1 MRVLPNRINSRRSS
15 ERVRKGPH
23 ARSHLVWQILIASL
37 ALDPLLPLFATP
49 LLPVDTA
56 VLLAILCALASLP
69 FLAQRTVH
77 KVLSSLR
84 VLHSKSL
91 TVGSQGLPITLAL
104 GVGAVLILKVLM
116 FSQLPRGVLL
126 LIIAVVA
133 WSSRKFLSQVGKQT
147 REDNALFASNPWA
160 KVQRWEQQVIV
171 FAILPLALARM
182 ISLVGACADFPAD
195 DQNQQIIFIL
205 VSAIFLGMLQPDR
218 SFFIGTCKTCQRP
231 VPIVFQDIGSCLS
244 CDMNL
249 RFSYHSWVHKIPP
262 PEREAAAPAT
272 KNSPPERSKKP

>member
-1 MRVLPNRINSRRSS
+1 MRVRVLPNRINSSRSS

-23 ARSHLVWQILIASL
+23 ARSHLVWQILFGSL
-37 ALDPLLPLFATP
+37 VLDPMLPMVLSP
-49 LLPVDTA
+49 PLPVDAA
-56 VLLAILCALASLP
+56 VLLGLLCALAALP

-77 KVLSSLR
+77 RALSSLR

-91 TVGSQGLPITLAL
+91 SVGSRALPITLAVS
-104 GVGAVLILKVLM
+104 VGMVLILKVLM
-116 FSQLPRGVLL
+116 FSQVPRGILL
-126 LIIAVVA
+126 LILAVVA
-133 WSSRKFLSQVGKQT
+133 WSSRKFITQVGKQT
-147 REDNALFASNPWA
+147 QDDKALFSSNPWA
-160 KVQRWEQQVIV
+160 KVQRWEHQVIV

-182 ISLVGACADFPAD
+182 ISVAGALADLPAD
-195 DQNQQIIFIL
+195 AQGERIIFIA

-249 RFSYHSWVHKIPP
+249 RFAYHAWVHKIPP
-262 PEREAAAPAT
+262 PVREEAAPQ
-272 KNSPPERSKKP
+272 NESSQPKKI